1 MSGFIQV
8 VINGLLIG
16 GVYALLAVGLT
27 MIFGVMK
34 IINFAQCEYLM
45 LGMYLTYCFYTI
57 FGMGAE
63 DNPYIF
69 IIPVA
74 VIMLIFGMAVY
85 QICIRPIVGRDMV
98 SYILLT
104 VGLSYILQNAAQ
116 IFWTANPKSI
126 DTAIKSQSIYFEAI
140 DVAIPTAKLISF
152 ILAVAFVLLVS
163 VLLKKTDIGRAMRAT
178 SESPQVAA
186 LLGINA
192 KKSYLLAFGLGSL
205 FAGVAGVLLSPIYT
219 VYPRVGTLF
228 STTIFAV
235 VILGGLG
242 RVTGALVGGLLIGI
256 VENMV
261 GTYVALDLAP
271 VGVFVLFILVML
283 LKPNGL
289 FGEGG
294 RKA

>member
-45 LGMYLTYCFYTI
+45 LGMYLTYFFYTL

-63 DNPYIF
+63 DNPYVF

-74 VIMLIFGMAVY
+74 VLMLIFGMAVY

-152 ILAVAFVLLVS
+152 VLAVAFVLLVS
-163 VLLKKTDIGRAMRAT
+163 LLLKKR
-178 SESPQVAA
+178 
-186 LLGINA
+186 
-192 KKSYLLAFGLGSL
+192 
-205 FAGVAGVLLSPIYT
+205 
-219 VYPRVGTLF
+219 
-228 STTIFAV
+228 
-235 VILGGLG
+235 ILGGPC
-242 RVTGALVGGLLIGI
+242 GL
-256 VENMV
+256 
-261 GTYVALDLAP
+261 P
-271 VGVFVLFILVML
+271 VRIL
-283 LKPNGL
+283 
-289 FGEGG
+289 
-294 RKA
+294 R

>member
-1 MSGFIQV
+1 MSGLIQV
-8 VINGLLIG
+8 VINGLMIG

-45 LGMYLTYCFYTI
+45 LGMYLTYCLYNLFH
-57 FGMGAE
+57 MDASN
-63 DNPYIF
+63 NPYIF

-74 VIMLIFGMAVY
+74 VIMLIFGIVIY
-85 QICIRPIVGRDMV
+85 QIFIRPIVGRDMV

-104 VGLSYILQNAAQ
+104 MGLSYVLQNAAQ
-116 IFWTANPKSI
+116 IIWTANPQSI
-126 DTAIKSQSIYFEAI
+126 DTAIKSKSLYFAGL
-140 DVAIPTAKLISF
+140 DLSVPLAKLVAF
-152 ILAVAFVLLVS
+152 VLAVAFVLMVS
-163 VLLKKTDIGRAMRAT
+163 AFLKNTDMGRAMRAT
-178 SESPQVAA
+178 SEDAQIAA
-186 LLGINA
+186 LLGINT
-192 KKSYLLAFGLGSL
+192 KQSYLLAFGLGSL

-219 VYPRVGTLF
+219 VYPRIGTLF

-242 RVTGALVGGLLIGI
+242 SVAGALFGGLLIGI
-256 VENMV
+256 VENLV
-261 GTYVALDLAP
+261 GTYLALDLAP
-271 VGVFVLFILVML
+271 VGVFVLFIFVML

-289 FGEGG
+289 FGVGG

>member
-1 MSGFIQV
+1 MSGLIQV
-8 VINGLLIG
+8 VVNGLMIG

-45 LGMYLTYCFYTI
+45 MGMYVTYCLYNLFHLD
-57 FGMGAE
+57 A
-63 DNPYIF
+63 DSNPYLF

-74 VIMLIFGMAVY
+74 TFMFIFGVVIY
-85 QICIRPIVGRDMV
+85 QVFIRPIVGRDMV
-98 SYILLT
+98 SFILLT
-104 VGLSYILQNAAQ
+104 MGLSYVLQNGAQ
-116 IFWTANPKSI
+116 ILWTANPKSI
-126 DTAIKSQSIYFEAI
+126 DTAIRSQSIYIGSI
-140 DVAIPTAKLISF
+140 DLSIPLAKLVAF
-152 ILAVAFVLLVS
+152 VLAVAFVLLVS
-163 VLLKKTDIGRAMRAT
+163 AFLKKTDMGRAMRAT
-178 SESPQVAA
+178 SENDQIAA
-186 LLGINA
+186 LLGINT

-219 VYPRVGTLF
+219 VYPRIGTLF

-235 VILGGLG
+235 VVLGGLG
-242 RVTGALVGGLLIGI
+242 SVTGALFGGLLIGI

-261 GTYVALDLAP
+261 GTFIALDLAP
-271 VGVFVLFILVML
+271 VGVFVLFIIVML

-289 FGEGG
+289 FGTGG

>member
-8 VINGLLIG
+8 IINGLLIG

-45 LGMYLTYCFYTI
+45 LGMYLTYCFYTL
-57 FGMGAE
+57 FGLGAE
-63 DNPYIF
+63 DNPYGF

-74 VIMLIFGMAVY
+74 IIMLIFGMAVY

-126 DTAIKSQSIYFEAI
+126 DTAIKSQSIYFESI
-140 DVAIPTAKLISF
+140 DVAIPTAKLVSF
-152 ILAVAFVLLVS
+152 ILAFVLLVS
-163 VLLKKTDIGRAMRAT
+163 ILLKKTDIGRAMRAT
-178 SESPQVAA
+178 SENPQVAA
-186 LLGINA
+186 LLGIHT
-192 KKSYLLAFGLGSL
+192 KRSYLLAFGLGSL

-242 RVTGALVGGLLIGI
+242 SITGALVGGLLIGI

-283 LKPNGL
+283 FKPNGL